1 MFIEERTPDDPG
13 LARLLAAAFAELV
26 ARYGPRGRSDV
37 LPDARYLVA
46 VVEGEAA
53 GCVAL
58 QPTPDDPATGEVKRM
73 YVMPEARGRGLAR
86 GLLAELET
94 LARQLGYRRLRLA
107 TGMRQGPA
115 TALYESFGFTPTP
128 RYGRYLSESRVV
140 ACYAKPL
147 TGVSPR

>member
-37 LPDARYLVA
+37 LPGARYLVA

-58 QPTPDDPATGEVKRM
+58 QPLPEDPATGEVKRM
-73 YVMPEARGRGLAR
+73 YVAPEARGQGLAR
-86 GLLAELET
+86 RLLEDLES
-94 LARQLGYRRLRLA
+94 LARELGYRRLRLA
-107 TGMRQGPA
+107 TGKQAGPA
-115 TALYESFGFTPTP
+115 VALYESSGYTPTP
-128 RYGRYLSESRVV
+128 LYGRYLTEPRIV

-147 TGVSPR
+147 PAVSPR